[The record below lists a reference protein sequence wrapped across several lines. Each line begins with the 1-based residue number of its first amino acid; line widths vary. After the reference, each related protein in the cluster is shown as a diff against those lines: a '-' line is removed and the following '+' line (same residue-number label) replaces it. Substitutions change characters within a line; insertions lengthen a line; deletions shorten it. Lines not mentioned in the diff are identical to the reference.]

1 MLQHEPSRVATWVFL
16 TILGL
21 LALLFAMI
29 WAMGWFRR
37 HYLFQKGEE
46 EEEEEPPYNIT
57 QLREMYE
64 DGIITGEEFERLKQK
79 IYGRRPYLP

>member
-1 MLQHEPSRVATWVFL
+1 MLPPSQVVWNLFL
-16 TILGL
+16 LTCAL
-21 LALLFAMI
+21 LALFLGVI

-37 HYLFQKGEE
+37 HYLLRDGEE
-46 EEEEEPPYNIT
+46 EKEEPPYDIT

-79 IYGRRPYLP
+79 IYGRRSYLP

>member
-1 MLQHEPSRVATWVFL
+1 VQPSRVAWLVFL
-16 TILGL
+16 FT
-21 LALLFAMI
+21 LALLGMLFAMI

-37 HYLFQKGEE
+37 HYLSQEEDEE
-46 EEEEEPPYNIT
+46 EAEPPYNIT

-79 IYGRRPYLP
+79 IYGRRHYLS